1 MFYRAEFFS
10 SIHREQKSVTLS
22 SLLCGRVRQIENY
35 EAQYFSGSTE
45 EVGERERSQ
54 QPQKLFLVELL
65 SLYNEFF
72 FPVSYA
78 VHISLSIFSYAIIA
92 QQRWMLS
99 NAGMYFSRSQDIF
112 MVSSYLCLFIC
123 LPFPLSLYANFFS
136 FFLPCSLCRT
146 FLFLCYQKRIS
157 QQSVPMCEREGER
170 SNWFRPT
177 QQPILHEK

>member
-1 MFYRAEFFS
+1 MFYRTKFFS

-22 SLLCGRVRQIENY
+22 SLLCGRVRQIGNY

-45 EVGERERSQ
+45 EVGERE
-54 QPQKLFLVELL
+54 KLATAEIISRWVAFSVQRI
-65 SLYNEFF
+65 F

-99 NAGMYFSRSQDIF
+99 KAGMYFSRSQDIF

-157 QQSVPMCEREGER
+157 
-170 SNWFRPT
+170 
-177 QQPILHEK
+177 